1 MVVVCLCGDGRDFQ
15 GMEKNAGPYMLSEVN
30 IREKQ
35 HQKRVR
41 TKISAKRVSSE
52 GCDVAVTVFG

>member
-1 MVVVCLCGDGRDFQ
+1 
-15 GMEKNAGPYMLSEVN
+15 MLYEVN

-41 TKISAKRVSSE
+41 TKISAKRESSE
-52 GCDVAVTVFG
+52 GCDIAVTVFE

>member
-1 MVVVCLCGDGRDFQ
+1 
-15 GMEKNAGPYMLSEVN
+15 MLSEVN

-52 GCDVAVTVFG
+52 GCCVAVTVFG